1 MRARRKEA
9 RDEWRRIRHGR
20 PLGSWRR
27 RRQRSRRHRRGGR
40 RGRRRLGDEARRV
53 RRRHGR
59 CRRRHRCGGSLGDE
73 SGNDSLKHLVK
84 VGRVVEALARV
95 SRRPRA
101 AAPPRGAWIRAANAD
116 RTHARTR
123 RTHLPPSLPFSC
135 WCVRVPSPSNRSR
148 PPSARWSSAD
158 DVGDPRLHPLRL
170 ARAKSRRVRALLLG
184 VPAKLPRCD
193 TQSLKSFTPSLSAM
207 ADDVLAHRLNQA
219 ESRVRCCVASA
230 PSCSPCPRN
239 DARVEASLE
248 SDLLSLNARVDDKTD
263 PRRSARARSLLPSP
277 LLPPNES
284 VCV

>member
-1 MRARRKEA
+1 M
-9 RDEWRRIRHGR
+9 
-20 PLGSWRR
+20 
-27 RRQRSRRHRRGGR
+27 GGV
-40 RGRRRLGDEARRV
+40 GVGRLGGWGV
-53 RRRHGR
+53 
-59 CRRRHRCGGSLGDE
+59 
-73 SGNDSLKHLVK
+73 
-84 VGRVVEALARV
+84 
-95 SRRPRA
+95 
-101 AAPPRGAWIRAANAD
+101 W
-116 RTHARTR
+116 RTHSRSASR
-123 RTHLPPSLPFSC
+123 PAPSCSPCPQSC
-135 WCVRVPSPSNRSR
+135 RDATPSPSPSNRSR

-248 SDLLSLNARVDDKTD
+248 SEPLSLNARVDDKTD

>member
-1 MRARRKEA
+1 M
-9 RDEWRRIRHGR
+9 GV
-20 PLGSWRR
+20 G
-27 RRQRSRRHRRGGR
+27 
-40 RGRRRLGDEARRV
+40 RLGGWGV
-53 RRRHGR
+53 
-59 CRRRHRCGGSLGDE
+59 
-73 SGNDSLKHLVK
+73 
-84 VGRVVEALARV
+84 
-95 SRRPRA
+95 
-101 AAPPRGAWIRAANAD
+101 W
-116 RTHARTR
+116 RTHSRSASR
-123 RTHLPPSLPFSC
+123 PAPSCSPCPQSC
-135 WCVRVPSPSNRSR
+135 RDATPSPSPSNRSR

-248 SDLLSLNARVDDKTD
+248 SEPLSLNARVDDKTD
-263 PRRSARARSLLPSP
+263 PRRSARVHTLLSSRLNDSP
-277 LLPPNES
+277 LS